1 LARLDSGLIDVRLES
16 REEEIMT
23 RTTSIATVALAL
35 AAGTAAA
42 QEPAPAPFTLSGFVS
57 LTATANGN
65 DPPDGSNTLRVF
77 DTTEGELSLDVVE
90 IVLEQPVASLGD
102 AGFRAD
108 LTAGSAIPHVTAA
121 RGLFRDPETGEAED
135 FDLQQLYVSW
145 IAPVGRGLRL
155 DVGKYTSPLGYEGIE
170 GYDGWND
177 TVSRSFIFGYATAAT
192 HTGLRAALP
201 FSDAVTGTVWIV
213 AGWDVVDDNND
224 ARTLGAQLALAP
236 PGGAFS
242 GSLTCF
248 TGPEQDG
255 DDEHRRDTADLILK
269 LQASPALAVAL
280 DVISGSEELG
290 GGADATW
297 LAAALYARLQLGDA
311 AAIALRLERF
321 DDSDGARTGIV
332 QVLTEAT
339 LAADITI
346 ARGLHFR
353 PELRLDSSDQAV
365 FPSSDGFETT
375 QPTIALNVIWV
386 GPDMLGR

>member
-1 LARLDSGLIDVRLES
+1 VRKPLVPAA
-16 REEEIMT
+16 T
-23 RTTSIATVALAL
+23 NPAAIALLAL
-35 AAGTAAA
+35 AAVSAAGEEA
-42 QEPAPAPFTLSGFVS
+42 TPTRFRLSGFVS
-57 LTATANGN
+57 LTATANLN
-65 DPPDGSNTLRVF
+65 DPPDGLNTYRVF
-77 DTTEGELSLDVVE
+77 DTREGELSLDVVE
-90 IVLEQPVASLGD
+90 VVLEQPVASPGD

-145 IAPVGRGLRL
+145 IVPVGRGMRL

-192 HTGLRAALP
+192 HSGLRAALP
-201 FSDAVTGTVWIV
+201 LSDAVTGTAWVV
-213 AGWDVVDDNND
+213 AGWDVVEDNND
-224 ARTLGAQLALAP
+224 AQTLGAQLAVSP

-242 GSLTCF
+242 GSLTYF

-255 DDEHRRDTADLILK
+255 DDEHRRDTADMILK
-269 LQASPALAVAL
+269 LQASPALSLAL
-280 DVISGSEELG
+280 DVISGSEELDG
-290 GGADATW
+290 GTDATW
-297 LAAALYARLQLGDA
+297 LAAALYVRLQLGDA

-321 DDSDGARTGIV
+321 DDGDGARTGTA
-332 QVLTEAT
+332 QVLTETT

-346 ARGLHFR
+346 ARGLHVR
-353 PELRLDSSDQAV
+353 PELRLDRSDQAV
-365 FPSSDGFETT
+365 FPSSNGLETT

-386 GPDMLGR
+386 GPDLLGR